1 MHKLSCAQGH
11 ALYIAGDIDFSFV
24 IPNVSIYL
32 PYQYLYVVLS
42 RGVSGKKTTCSL
54 AKPNKYIDNTG
65 KRTKS
70 IVYRDILEDH

>member
-32 PYQYLYVVLS
+32 PYQYLYVALS
-42 RGVSGKKTTCSL
+42 RGVSGKTTCSL